1 MLARTDSR
9 ARALFL
15 LIIASLLAMAIGGR
29 LVWWQVVQQD
39 WLATMALNQLAQQQT
54 IPAERG
60 EIRDANGVLLAT
72 SVDLQSIFATPAKY
86 ADAQQAQLVADQIAP
101 VLGLSAAELGQR
113 LASRDPWT
121 WLKRRVD
128 PSTAGRVRAL
138 NLPGIGMIPET
149 KRVYPVSGASPNS
162 TIAAQVLG
170 FVSVDGCAG
179 PGDRDYDPSC
189 HAGQAGLE
197 YAEDALLA
205 GQVGSVT
212 AQEDVAGRRIAD
224 SVFSL
229 RDPVDGADVRLTIDS
244 GLQHLL
250 EARLW
255 DTYQRN
261 HAKGVTGIVMD
272 VHTGAIKAMAN
283 FPTFNANDYAHTD
296 PALFKNPAVSRQY
309 EPGSVMKAFTISAA
323 LDAGAITVNDTFK
336 DDNNL
341 RIADVRIQNA
351 DRYRFPYGHGEITP
365 GQVLKLSNNVG
376 AAKIGLTLGG
386 QKLYDAFKRFGFGA
400 PTGIEIA
407 GEASGVVWD
416 PAGPRGSGDLTTAQN
431 SFGQGLSV
439 TAAQLVAGYAAIANG
454 GTLVTPHVIA
464 GWTDAQGVE
473 HDARVP
479 AGERIMREETAH
491 TVLGLLIGAVDDG
504 VANLAQ
510 VPGYSIAGKTG
521 TAEVAGPVDRQV
533 PDGVDANGKAKYRTV
548 THYEYVHGWIDSS
561 FIGIMPASDPQLVTL
576 ILIHRPATWGQYVV
590 AERPDQ
596 VFHKLAPQIFDYLAI
611 PPDRPT
617 PPVADR

>member
-9 ARALFL
+9 VRALVL
-15 LIIASLLAMAIGGR
+15 LVLVALVASAIGLR
-29 LVWWQVVQQD
+29 LAWWQVAQHD

-72 SVDLQSIFATPAKY
+72 SVELQSVFATPSTYHTRDEAASVAAQVGPILGMDK
-86 ADAQQAQLVADQIAP
+86 ADLT
-101 VLGLSAAELGQR
+101 ER
-113 LASRDPWT
+113 LASGEPWM

-128 PSTAGRVRAL
+128 PWIADRIRTL
-138 NLPGIGMIPET
+138 DLPGIGMLPET
-149 KRVYPVSGASPNS
+149 KRVYPVSGASPNT

-170 FVSVDGCAG
+170 FVNVDGDG
-179 PGDRDYDPSC
+179 K
-189 HAGQAGLE
+189 AGLE
-197 YAEDALLA
+197 YTENSLLA
-205 GQVGSVT
+205 GQPGSVT

-224 SVFSL
+224 SVFQL
-229 RDPVDGADVRLTIDS
+229 KDPTNGANVRLTIDS

-272 VHTGAIKAMAN
+272 VHTGAIKAMAS
-283 FPTFNANDYAHTD
+283 FPSFDANDYAHTD
-296 PALFKNPAVSRQY
+296 PALFTNPAVSRQY

-323 LDAGAITVNDTFK
+323 LDAGAITINDTFK

-341 RIADVRIQNA
+341 RIGKVRIQNA
-351 DRYRFPYGHGEITP
+351 DRYQHPWGHGEITP

-376 AAKIGLTLGG
+376 AAKIGLKLGG
-386 QKLYDAFKRFGFGA
+386 QRLYQAFKRFGFGA

-407 GEASGVVWD
+407 GEAKGVVWD
-416 PAGPRGSGDLTTAQN
+416 PRGPRGSGDLTTAQN
-431 SFGQGLSV
+431 AFGQGLSV
-439 TAAQLVAGYAAIANG
+439 TAVQLVAGYAAIANG
-454 GTLVTPHVIA
+454 GTLVTPHVVA
-464 GWTDAQGVE
+464 GWTDAAGVE
-473 HDARVP
+473 HDAKIAP
-479 AGERIMREETAH
+479 GERIMREETAH

-521 TAEVAGPVDRQV
+521 TAEVAGPVEKRV
-533 PDGVDANGKAKYRTV
+533 PDGIDAKGKQKYRTV
-548 THYEYVHGWIDSS
+548 TRYEYIHGWIDSS

-576 ILIHRPATWGQYVV
+576 ILIHRPDTWGQYVV

-617 PPVADR
+617 GPVAER

>member
-9 ARALFL
+9 VRALVL
-15 LIIASLLAMAIGGR
+15 LVLVALVASAIGLR
-29 LVWWQVVQQD
+29 LAWWQVAQHD

-72 SVDLQSIFATPAKY
+72 SVELQSVFATPSTYHTRDEA
-86 ADAQQAQLVADQIAP
+86 ASIAAQVGP
-101 VLGLSAAELGQR
+101 VLGLDTAGLAEE
-113 LASRDPWT
+113 LASGKPWM

-128 PSTAGRVRAL
+128 PWIADRIRTLA
-138 NLPGIGMIPET
+138 LPGIGMLPET
-149 KRVYPVSGASPNS
+149 KRVYPISGASPNT

-170 FVSVDGCAG
+170 FVNVDGDG
-179 PGDRDYDPSC
+179 K
-189 HAGQAGLE
+189 AGLE
-197 YAEDALLA
+197 YTENSLLA
-205 GQVGSVT
+205 GQPGSVT

-224 SVFSL
+224 SVFQL
-229 RDPVDGADVRLTIDS
+229 KDPTNGADVRLTIDS

-272 VHTGAIKAMAN
+272 VHTGAIKAMAS
-283 FPTFNANDYAHTD
+283 FPSFDANDYANTD
-296 PALFKNPAVSRQY
+296 PALFTNPAVSRQY

-323 LDAGAITVNDTFK
+323 LDAGAITINDTFK

-341 RIADVRIQNA
+341 RIGKVRIQNA
-351 DRYRFPYGHGEITP
+351 DRYQHPWGHGEITP

-376 AAKIGLTLGG
+376 AAKIGLKLGG
-386 QKLYDAFKRFGFGA
+386 QRLYQAFKRFGFGA

-407 GEASGVVWD
+407 GEADGVVWD

-431 SFGQGLSV
+431 AFGQGLSV
-439 TAAQLVAGYAAIANG
+439 TAVQLVAGYAAIANG
-454 GTLVTPHVIA
+454 GTLVTPHVVA
-464 GWTDAQGVE
+464 GWTDAKGVQ
-473 HDARVP
+473 HDAKLAP
-479 AGERIMREETAH
+479 GQRIMREETAH

-521 TAEVAGPVDRQV
+521 TAEVAGPVQKKV
-533 PDGVDANGKAKYRTV
+533 PDGVDANGKQKYKMV
-548 THYEYVHGWIDSS
+548 TRYEYIHGWIDSS

-576 ILIHRPATWGQYVV
+576 ILIHRPDTWGQYVV

-611 PPDRPT
+611 PPDRPSG
-617 PPVADR
+617 PVAER